1 LSQKLDPDSLF
12 PVRFR
17 QGRYTYE
24 LTRRRTNAS
33 PIYLVLFISATY
45 ILNRP
50 CVYCSLLL
58 AILVISLF
66 DFNSSWFEPRY
77 SHPSRLFAVPP
88 QPQAVTL
95 HGNGS
100 SLLPS
105 AIMDTLDFVGGVING
120 TATSVVG
127 SVIES
132 LKGRPSPEVS
142 VVNDTVGEW
151 FKSLLRKEWRI
162 SCFDVALRL

>member
-1 LSQKLDPDSLF
+1 MFCLRSWIPILF
-12 PVRFR
+12 F
-17 QGRYTYE
+17 
-24 LTRRRTNAS
+24 LTNAS

-77 SHPSRLFAVPP
+77 SHPSRLFAVAPP
-88 QPQAVTL
+88 PTTAPY
-95 HGNGS
+95 NGS
-100 SLLPS
+100 ALLPS

-127 SVIES
+127 SVIDS
-132 LKGRPSPEVS
+132 LKGKQAPEVS

-151 FKSLLRKEWRI
+151 VKTLLRKEWRI